1 MKKTLYILS
10 TLLLGL
16 VSCNKTEFEPAAPE
30 VYEETGLVAV
40 TMQVQVPTVLN
51 AYTKALGDR
60 SDLPSIKD
68 IKVAVFGTSGYP
80 QTYTLAEPVNA
91 SGTPISGY
99 AATNHKDDTNT
110 DIYYFKVLL
119 PVYEGEAHVHIIAN
133 GDETIKFVE
142 ETEESIMTAMNT
154 TDNVG
159 AFWTRVVL
167 PDGIIP
173 RKDENG
179 IMQTDQGGNFIP
191 NDETAAYF
199 KNLQLVRNFAEIKLI
214 NQTDDLTDIS
224 WTLVNIP
231 TKGSVAPMAAGT
243 WVDDLW
249 SYTYN
254 PETGKMENGGKVY
267 DGFLFGDSMDYT
279 VPSAEA
285 WPATADGT
293 HPEFSFIDDEAEV
306 KESVNFMYERT
317 IPPTSGT
324 DDEKKK
330 TCILMRAKYKG
341 ESNYS
346 YYRIDLTNEDLGGG
360 FPIYRNIRYTVR
372 IHRVGNHGAS
382 SPADAMIRDS
392 GGNVSQSTE
401 AQSLTDISDGY
412 SRLYVEYVEKNF
424 TEGGKKTLWVK
435 YVPDVTTGA
444 VDNSKVKVTVKDA
457 GNALKTGTEI
467 EKIGTIDGQDIY
479 QFELNGQ
486 DEDED
491 LVSVLSVAADNGQ
504 TGDANSK
511 LFREVT
517 LRVMKKMSMGLELKP
532 KTLANL
538 GEATVLY
545 ITLPEGLPSSM
556 FPLIFYIEDVNHT
569 LNPTQ
574 KDDEDGSDITIPVQ
588 TGKSLADGTTNSF
601 YFIRTVNWSDY
612 DPEQGGTNV
621 VKTQFQTIQG
631 ASATSVYVANEY
643 FKTQHTNL
651 LNDGVYVN
659 PTSATVHFSVTSY
672 EVDVEFGD
680 SVTDKTWTVT
690 GGTDVTFKDKDG
702 NTITGGTGNST
713 FTMVFPVNGTTADVT
728 RTATVSANGSNHPIE
743 IVQKPLE
750 FSITP
755 NTQTVA
761 FNAMTATVTVH
772 AEEGVAWTASVN
784 NGATLEGADEET
796 GLVSGE
802 GTQSITVNFTV
813 NTDAQRNFTVTA
825 KVASPEET
833 VTATITQKRAPAG
846 TMTFNVNNFTFNG
859 NNRTGSATSTDDCV
873 SISLANL
880 SLYGEYYGYTIDYWD
895 YNTNYSPTNLG
906 YYSMGRRL
914 NNTTNRGS
922 ITVTPVDGI
931 KITGITVT
939 YSDNTFRSY
948 DTDFSTGN
956 NRALEVSSGSYRS
969 NGATV
974 TWTGTSSD
982 PIVFTNGYR
991 INGGQY
997 YFPRITSIVVTYA
1010 AE

>member
-10 TLLLGL
+10 ALLLGL

-80 QTYTLAEPVNA
+80 QTYTLAEPVDA
-91 SGTPISGY
+91 SGNPVSGY
-99 AATNHKDDTNT
+99 AATNHKDGTNT

-179 IMQTDQGGNFIP
+179 IMQTDHGNFIP

-249 SYTYN
+249 NYTYN

-267 DGFLFGDSMDYT
+267 DGFLFGNSMDYT
-279 VPSAEA
+279 VPTAEA
-285 WPATADGT
+285 WPAAADAT

-412 SRLYVEYVEKNF
+412 SRLYVEYIEKNF
-424 TEGGKKTLWVK
+424 TDGGKKTLWVK
-435 YVPDVTTGA
+435 YVPDVTTGT
-444 VDNSKVKVTVKDA
+444 VDNSKVKVTIKDA

-467 EKIGTIDGQDIY
+467 EKIGTIDGQDVY
-479 QFELNGQ
+479 QFELNDQ

-491 LVSVLSVAADNGQ
+491 LVSVLSVTADNGQ

-511 LFREVT
+511 LFREIT
-517 LRVMKKMSMGLELKP
+517 LRVMKKMEMGLELKP

-545 ITLPEGLPSSM
+545 ITLPEQLPSSM

-574 KDDEDGSDITIPVQ
+574 KDDADGSDITIPVQ

-690 GGTDVTFKDKDG
+690 GGTGVTFKDKDG

-728 RTATVSANGSNHPIE
+728 HTATVRANGSNHPIE

-761 FNAMTATVTVH
+761 FNATTIPVTVH
-772 AEEGVAWTASVN
+772 AEEGVTWTVSVN

-796 GLVSGE
+796 GTVTGE
-802 GTQSITVNFTV
+802 GTKTINVNFTA
-813 NTDAQRNFTVTA
+813 NTGVQRNFTVTA
-825 KVASPEET
+825 KVASPEES
-833 VTATITQKRAPAG
+833 VTATITQKMAPAG
-846 TMTFNVNNFTFNG
+846 TMTFDRNNLTGSNNTFSAKSTDGYVSITLENTVRNG
-859 NNRTGSATSTDDCV
+859 NGQGNNT
-873 SISLANL
+873 
-880 SLYGEYYGYTIDYWD
+880 YYA
-895 YNTNYSPTNLG
+895 LG
-906 YYSMGRRL
+906 YHVNFGDTY
-914 NNTTNRGS
+914 RGK
-922 ITVTPVDGI
+922 ITITPEDGI
-931 KITGITVT
+931 KITGITVN
-939 YSDNTFRSY
+939 YSDGTYGAY
-948 DTDFSTGN
+948 DTDYSTGN
-956 NRALEVSSGSYRS
+956 NRAIEVSSGSYNR
-969 NGATV
+969 NGATG
-974 TWTGTSSD
+974 TWTGSTTD
-982 PIVFTNGYR
+982 AVTFINGYR
-991 INGGQY
+991 IQGGFIGNTY

>member
-10 TLLLGL
+10 ALLLGL

-80 QTYTLAEPVNA
+80 QTYTLAEPVDA
-91 SGTPISGY
+91 SGNLVSGY
-99 AATNHKDDTNT
+99 AATNHKDGTNT

-179 IMQTDQGGNFIP
+179 IMQTDHGNFIP

-249 SYTYN
+249 NYTYN

-267 DGFLFGDSMDYT
+267 DGFLFGNSMDYT
-279 VPSAEA
+279 VPTAEA
-285 WPATADGT
+285 WPAAADAT

-412 SRLYVEYVEKNF
+412 SRLYVEYIEKNF
-424 TEGGKKTLWVK
+424 TDGGKKTLWVK
-435 YVPDVTTGA
+435 YVPDVTTGT
-444 VDNSKVKVTVKDA
+444 VDNSKVKVTIKDA

-467 EKIGTIDGQDIY
+467 EKIGTIDGQDVY
-479 QFELNGQ
+479 QFELNDQ

-491 LVSVLSVAADNGQ
+491 LVSVLSVTADNGQ

-517 LRVMKKMSMGLELKP
+517 LRVMKKMEMGLELKP

-574 KDDEDGSDITIPVQ
+574 KDDADGSDITIPVQ

-690 GGTDVTFKDKDG
+690 GGMGVTFKDKDG

-728 RTATVSANGSNHPIE
+728 HTATVSANGSNHPIE

-761 FNAMTATVTVH
+761 FNATTIPVTVH
-772 AEEGVAWTASVN
+772 AEEGVTWTVSVN

-796 GLVSGE
+796 GTVTGE
-802 GTQSITVNFTV
+802 GTKTINVNFTA
-813 NTDAQRNFTVTA
+813 NTGVQRNFTVTA
-825 KVASPEET
+825 KVESPEET
-833 VTATITQKRAPAG
+833 VTATITQNRGPIG
-846 TMTFNVNNFTFNG
+846 TMTFDRNNLTGSNNTF
-859 NNRTGSATSTDDCV
+859 SATSTDGYV
-873 SISLANL
+873 SITLGNTEREG
-880 SLYGEYYGYTIDYWD
+880 YGTNTYYILGHDEWEWEGWTRVHNVYQGNITI
-895 YNTNYSPTNLG
+895 
-906 YYSMGRRL
+906 
-914 NNTTNRGS
+914 
-922 ITVTPVDGI
+922 TPAEGI
-931 KITGITVT
+931 KITSISVN
-939 YSDNTFRSY
+939 YSNGYGDE
-948 DTDFSTGN
+948 DTDYNPSVVVTPGAYSRSGN
-956 NRALEVSSGSYRS
+956 
-969 NGATV
+969 
-974 TWTGTSSD
+974 TGTWSGNPSTN

-991 INGGQY
+991 LQNNNY
-997 YFPRITSIVVTYA
+997 TFPRITSIVVTYA